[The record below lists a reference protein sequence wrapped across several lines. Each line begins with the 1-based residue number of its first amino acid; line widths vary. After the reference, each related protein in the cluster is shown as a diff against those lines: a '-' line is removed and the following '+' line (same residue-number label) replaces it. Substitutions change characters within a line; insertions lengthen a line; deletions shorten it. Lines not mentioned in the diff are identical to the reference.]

1 MITAKDV
8 IDSSGKFPERSAF
21 ASEEVRTN
29 AAITAAALTRL
40 ETSFGRLLILSSGY
54 RPQHVNA
61 QTDGAALNSL
71 HMTALAGDAE
81 DHDRELA
88 IFCLSDLALLEHFG
102 LYLEDPRYSRRRH
115 PDTKKWM
122 FWVHL
127 QIVPP
132 KSGKR
137 VFIPHNG
144 PIPR

>member
-8 IDSSGKFPERSAF
+8 IDSCGKFPERAAF
-21 ASEEVRTN
+21 ASDEVRAN
-29 AAITAAALTRL
+29 AAITAAAYTRL
-40 ETSFGRLLILSSGY
+40 ETSFGRRIVLSSGF

-61 QTDGAALNSL
+61 QTDGAATNSL
-71 HMTALAGDAE
+71 HMKGQAGDAV
-81 DHDRELA
+81 DQDRELA
-88 IFCLSDLALLEHFG
+88 IFCLSDLKLLEHFG

-115 PDTKKWM
+115 PDTKEWM

>member
-1 MITAKDV
+1 MITARDV

-21 ASEEVRTN
+21 ASDEVRTN
-29 AAITAAALTRL
+29 AAIAAAALTRL
-40 ETSFGRLLILSSGY
+40 ETSFGRRLILSSGY

-71 HMTALAGDAE
+71 HMKGLAADVV
-81 DHDRELA
+81 DDRELA
-88 IFCLSDLALLEHFG
+88 IFCLSDEKLLEHFG
-102 LYLEDPRYSRRRH
+102 LYIEDPRYTRRRS
-115 PDTKKWM
+115 PDTKEWM

-127 QIVPP
+127 QVVPP

>member
-1 MITAKDV
+1 MITAKDI
-8 IDSSGKFPERSAF
+8 IDSCGKFPERAAF
-21 ASEEVRTN
+21 ASDEVRAN
-29 AAITAAALTRL
+29 AAITAAAYTRL
-40 ETSFGRLLILSSGY
+40 ETSFGRPIILSSGF

-61 QTDGAALNSL
+61 KTIGASANSL
-71 HMTALAGDAE
+71 HLKALAGDAE
-81 DHDRELA
+81 DQDRELA
-88 IFCLSDLALLEHFG
+88 IFCLSDLALLVHFG

-127 QIVPP
+127 QVVPP
-132 KSGKR
+132 PSGKR